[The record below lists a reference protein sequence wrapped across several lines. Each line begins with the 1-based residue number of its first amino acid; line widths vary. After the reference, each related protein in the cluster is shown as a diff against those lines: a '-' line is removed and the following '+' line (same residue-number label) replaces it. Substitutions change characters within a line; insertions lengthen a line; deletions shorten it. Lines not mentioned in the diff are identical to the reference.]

1 MIDACIDIEFGKP
14 LVRVLRPTLAPFLQ
28 QVGAVPVAVLLAE
41 PVLVDV
47 AQGEHDMGVRLGLAI
62 GSDVPMH
69 VEVGDHPAVDE
80 LPFNELARQP
90 NTFGLV
96 QFARERELHLTR

>member
-47 AQGEHDMGVRLGLAI
+47 AQGQHDTGVRLGPAVGADI
-62 GSDVPMH
+62 PMH
-69 VEVGDHPAVDE
+69 VEVGDHPARNE
-80 LPFNELARQP
+80 LPFDELARQP
-90 NTFGLV
+90 DALGLV
-96 QFARERELHLTR
+96 QLAWNGELHLAR